1 MADEALKLTDAE
13 VTFVAVPTEDDVPTS
28 DIREL
33 LVVETAGADTTSAE
47 AQTMPVMGYTNRSSI
62 LTAHSA
68 ASRPN

>member
-1 MADEALKLTDAE
+1 M
-13 VTFVAVPTEDDVPTS
+13 PTEDDVPTS